1 MEKNMEENLN
11 QKMDNQI
18 NAAILERL
26 EKVVDSLQDN
36 SIQMGKLLAVHNE
49 KLDTQDRVDE
59 ILFEKLDRL
68 SADLNR
74 ETTAIKKGCER
85 DIRLIDDRLRVLEKK
100 MWSIA
105 GALAVISVTI
115 SPIGQ
120 KIMANLLTSDTQK
133 SMIPRESLLSYG
145 PDRQQIH
152 RAHFFKIV

>member
-1 MEKNMEENLN
+1 MTPFLNLMGERN
-11 QKMDNQI
+11 T
-18 NAAILERL
+18 AIIERL

-49 KLDTQDRVDE
+49 KLDNQDQVDN

-74 ETTAIKKGCER
+74 ETAAIKQGCER
-85 DIRLIDDRLRVLEKK
+85 DIRLIDDRLRILEKK

-105 GALAVISVTI
+105 GSLAVISILI

-120 KIMANLLTSDTQK
+120 RIMASLLTSDAQK

-152 RAHFFKIV
+152 RAHFSKTI